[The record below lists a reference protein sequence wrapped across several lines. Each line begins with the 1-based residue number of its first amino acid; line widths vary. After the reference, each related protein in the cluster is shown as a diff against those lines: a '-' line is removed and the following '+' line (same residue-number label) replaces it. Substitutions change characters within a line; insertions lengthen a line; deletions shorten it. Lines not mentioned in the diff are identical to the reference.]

1 MTLLQSAGLAAVA
14 TNALEEA
21 AFLFVEQAD
30 SVDLP
35 LDRAVIASIG
45 FAAPARGL
53 LRVVTDADGARLLAA
68 NVLGLEGDDPDVGE
82 SSVAA
87 VGELANIVAGLLLVE
102 VSAPG
107 ALTAIDIPKVGRD
120 ARAARPACAVSF
132 RTAEGYPFR
141 FELSWEDGH
150 VA

>member
-1 MTLLQSAGLAAVA
+1 VSVFASAGLAAVA
-14 TNALEEA
+14 SNALEEA

-35 LDRAVIASIG
+35 SQAAVVASIG
-45 FAAPARGL
+45 FAAPKRGL
-53 LRVVTDADGARLLAA
+53 LRVLTDLDGARLLAA
-68 NVLGLEGDDPDVGE
+68 NVLGLDGDDPDVDD

-87 VGELANIVAGLLLVE
+87 VSELANIVAGLLLVE

-107 ALTAIDIPKVGRD
+107 ALTAIDIPRVGAD
-120 ARAARPACAVSF
+120 ARNARPACAVSF